1 MNNLSDK
8 YALILE
14 PPCNN
19 VDFIDIRNSPLYVS
33 VLNFIYTYKITN
45 ILISLSGGV
54 DSMVLTEILLD
65 IRNNNINNET
75 DIYLFCCHINYN
87 NRVESISER
96 NFLSEYCSIKDIHFD
111 CKNIDFKRG
120 DVKRNIYEK
129 KTRTIRYEYY
139 KDLCEI
145 YGCSGVLLAHHKDDI
160 CENIFNNIMRGGR
173 EITNLKAMK
182 TENDIMGVKV
192 YRPMIDYH
200 KDAILCI
207 AHFLKIPY
215 FLDST
220 PEWSCR
226 GKMRRSIFP
235 SCDDCYTNTYKQS
248 LLTLGEESEELGN
261 IINKYIVDSY
271 ISKVEYNDTGFILP
285 IEEILYEPNI
295 LKLIMRKLCHC
306 NGIET
311 MKYRNVESLC
321 DRLTEYKSDKR
332 TERIKM
338 TLLKNY
344 SIVINRDVIIVSKNI
359 L

>member
-1 MNNLSDK
+1 MNDLSNK
-8 YALILE
+8 YASILE
-14 PPCNN
+14 LPHDT
-19 VDFIDIRNSPLYVS
+19 VDFIDIRNCPLYVS
-33 VLNFIYTYKITN
+33 VLKFIDTYKITN

-54 DSMVLTEILLD
+54 DSMVLMEILLD
-65 IRNNNINNET
+65 IKNNNEINL
-75 DIYLFCCHINYN
+75 YLFCCHLNYN
-87 NRVESISER
+87 NRAESISER
-96 NFLSEYCSIKDIHFD
+96 NFLSEYCSIKDIHFE

-120 DVKRNIYEK
+120 DIKRKIYEK
-129 KTRTIRYEYY
+129 ETRTIRYDYY
-139 KDLCEI
+139 KDLCET

-182 TENDIMGVKV
+182 TENDILGVKV

-226 GKMRRSIFP
+226 GKMRQTIFP
-235 SCDDCYTNTYKQS
+235 SCSDCYTDTYKKS
-248 LLTLGEESEELGN
+248 LLKIGEESEELGI

-271 ISKVEYNDTGFILP
+271 ISKVKYTGTGFILP
-285 IEEILYEPNI
+285 IEEIVKEQSI
-295 LKLIMRKLCHC
+295 FKLIMRKLCHC
-306 NGIET
+306 NGMET
-311 MKYRNVESLC
+311 MKHRNVEALC
-321 DRLTEYKSDKR
+321 ERLSGYESNTHSK
-332 TERIKM
+332 RIKM

-344 SIVINRDVIIVSKNI
+344 TTTINHDTIVFEKQI